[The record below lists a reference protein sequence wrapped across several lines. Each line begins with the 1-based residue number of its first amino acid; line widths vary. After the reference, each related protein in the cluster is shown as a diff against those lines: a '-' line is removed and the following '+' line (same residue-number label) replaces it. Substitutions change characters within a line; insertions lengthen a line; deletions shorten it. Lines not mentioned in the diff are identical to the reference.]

1 MALKKTELYSTLWK
15 SCDELRGGMDA
26 TQYKDY
32 VLTLLFLKYISDK
45 AGRDENSL
53 IDVPTGCT
61 FVDIAALKNDKEI
74 GDKLNKIIAQIAAAN
89 DLQGV
94 IDLTDFNDPD
104 KLGSGKDMID
114 RLSNLIGNFEML
126 DLAGNKADG
135 DDLLGDA
142 YEYLMRHFATESG
155 KSKGQ
160 FYTPAEVSRLIA
172 KIIGIPAD
180 APRHTTVYDPTCGSG
195 SLLLKVSDEAAR
207 GLSIY
212 GQENDNATVALA
224 KMNMILHGEATAD
237 IKQGNTIA
245 DPKFFSEGRLKTF
258 DFAVANPPF
267 SNKNWMNGIVPQSDV
282 HSRFEMGIPPEKNG
296 DYAFLLHI
304 VKSLKPSGKGAVIL
318 PHGVLFR
325 GNAEARIRE
334 NLLKQG
340 IIKGI
345 IGLPANL
352 FYGTGI
358 PACIIVIDKAGAVP
372 AAYDHEGKLTN
383 GRAVFMIDASS
394 GYIKDGNKNRLRHQ
408 DIHKIADTF
417 NAQKEI
423 PHYSRLV
430 PLAEISANDCN
441 LNIPRYIAP
450 ADSGDAQDLAAHLYG
465 GIPNRDIDALADY
478 WHTFPGIKT
487 ALFAPIADSSH
498 SRLQVPPDAIKTTL
512 YQSPAYTAFTSA
524 VAAPFATWRQDNGL
538 AQVQTGDHPKTL
550 IHQLGES
557 LLAAYTNTPLTDPY
571 DIYQILMDYSDNT
584 LADDLYLISR
594 YGWDE
599 AKKLETVQTGGEWEI
614 EVETVRSVTNAKGKE
629 SKKSEKTRYRS
640 DLIPAALLTAQ
651 YFAAEQEKIDAL
663 TAELEQKEQEM
674 ESLLEEH
681 GGEDGLLAA
690 AQNDKGKITK
700 AGLKAA
706 LKDDPAEEEKTILQ
720 QYGAL
725 LDAQGSLKEK
735 IKTQTA
741 ALHQK
746 LYQKY
751 AALSEAEIKTLL
763 VEYKWHAA
771 IRRRIEAQSARTVQQ
786 FADRLA
792 TLAERYAQPLGELER
807 ETARLDGIVKN
818 HLKALG
824 LEI

>member
-15 SCDELRGGMDA
+15 SCNELRGGMDA

-53 IDVPTGCT
+53 IDVPAGCT
-61 FVDIAALKNDKEI
+61 FADIAALKNDKEI

-94 IDLTDFNDPD
+94 IDLTDFNDSD
-104 KLGSGKDMID
+104 KLGSGKDMVD
-114 RLSNLIGNFEML
+114 RLSNLVGNFEML

-160 FYTPAEVSRLIA
+160 FYTPAEVSRLMA
-172 KIIGIPAD
+172 KIIGIPAN
-180 APRHTTVYDPTCGSG
+180 APRSTTVYDPTCGSG
-195 SLLLKVSDEAAR
+195 SLLLKAGGEAEG

-224 KMNMILHGEATAD
+224 KMNMILHGEPSAE

-245 DPKFFSEGRLKTF
+245 SPKFLTGGALKTF

-267 SNKNWMNGIVPQSDV
+267 SNKNWMNGIVPQNDI
-282 HSRFEMGIPPEKNG
+282 HRRFDPGIPPEKNG

-304 VKSLKPSGKGAVIL
+304 VKSLKSGGKGAVIL

-358 PACIIVIDKAGAVP
+358 PACIIVIDKAGAIP
-372 AAYDHEGKLTN
+372 AAYDHEGNLTN
-383 GRAVFMIDASS
+383 GRAVFMVDAGS

-430 PLAEISANDCN
+430 PLAEIVANGCN

-450 ADSGDAQDLAAHLYG
+450 ADSGDAQDLEAHLYE
-465 GIPNRDIDALADY
+465 
-478 WHTFPGIKT
+478 
-487 ALFAPIADSSH
+487 
-498 SRLQVPPDAIKTTL
+498 VPPEQIKTTI
-512 YQSPAYTAFTSA
+512 YQSPEYTAFARA
-524 VAAPFATWRQDNGL
+524 VAAPFATWRQNNGL
-538 AQVQTGDHPKTL
+538 AQIRTGDRPKAL

-571 DIYQILMDYSDNT
+571 DIYQILMDYSDST
-584 LADDLYLISR
+584 LADDLYLVCR
-594 YGWDE
+594 YGWNE
-599 AKKLETVQTGGEWEI
+599 AKKLETVAKGGEWEI
-614 EVETVRSVTNAKGKE
+614 EVG
-629 SKKSEKTRYRS
+629 KTRYRS
-640 DLIPAALLTAQ
+640 DLIPAALLAQQ
-651 YFAAEQEKIDAL
+651 YFAEEQQAIDAL
-663 TAELEQKEQEM
+663 AAALEQKEQEA
-674 ESLLEEH
+674 ENLLEEH

-690 AQNDKGKITK
+690 AQNDKGKITQ
-700 AGLKAA
+700 AALKAA
-706 LKDDPAEEEKTILQ
+706 LKNDPAEEEKAVLQ

-725 LDAQGSLKEK
+725 LDAQGSLKAQ

-746 LYQKY
+746 QYQKY
-751 AALSEAEIKTLL
+751 AALTEAEIQTLL
-763 VEYKWHAA
+763 VEHKWHAA
-771 IRRRIEAQSARTVQQ
+771 IRRSIEAQSARTVQQ
-786 FADRLA
+786 FADRIA

>member
-53 IDVPTGCT
+53 IDVPAGCT
-61 FVDIAALKNDKEI
+61 FADIAALKNDKEI

-172 KIIGIPAD
+172 KIIGIPAN
-180 APRHTTVYDPTCGSG
+180 APRSTTVYDPTCGSG
-195 SLLLKVSDEAAR
+195 SLLLKAGGEAEG

-224 KMNMILHGEATAD
+224 KMNMILHGEPSAE

-245 DPKFFSEGRLKTF
+245 SPKFLTGGALKTF

-267 SNKNWMNGIVPQSDV
+267 SNRNWMNGIVPQNDI
-282 HSRFEMGIPPEKNG
+282 HRRFDPGIPPEKNG

-304 VKSLKPSGKGAVIL
+304 VKSLKSGGKGAVIL

-372 AAYDHEGKLTN
+372 AAYDHEGNLTN

-430 PLAEISANDCN
+430 PLAEISANGCN
-441 LNIPRYIAP
+441 LNIPRYITS

-478 WHTFPGIKT
+478 WRTFPGIKT
-487 ALFAPIADSSH
+487 ALFAPIANSDR
-498 SRLQVPPDAIKTTL
+498 SRLQVPPEAIKTTL
-512 YQSPAYTAFTSA
+512 YQSPAYTAFIHA

-538 AQVQTGDHPKTL
+538 AQVQTGDRPKAL

-557 LLAAYTNTPLTDPY
+557 LLAAYAGTPLTDPY
-571 DIYQILMDYSDNT
+571 DIYQILMDYSDGT
-584 LADDLYLISR
+584 LADDLYLICR

-674 ESLLEEH
+674 ESLIEEH
-681 GGEDGLLAA
+681 GSEDGLLAA

-706 LKDDPAEEEKTILQ
+706 LKDGPAEEEKTILQ

-741 ALHQK
+741 ALHQQ

-751 AALSEAEIKTLL
+751 AALSEAEIQTLL
-763 VEYKWHAA
+763 VEHKWHAA
-771 IRRRIEAQSARTVQQ
+771 IRRSIEAQSTRTVQQ

-824 LEI
+824 LEN

>member
-1 MALKKTELYSTLWK
+1 MALKKAELYSSLWK

-26 TQYKDY
+26 SQYKNY

-45 AGRDENSL
+45 AGQDNGSL
-53 IDVPTGCT
+53 IDIPAGCT
-61 FVDIAALKNDKEI
+61 FADIAALKNDKEI
-74 GDKLNKIIAQIAAAN
+74 GDKLNQIIAKIAAAN

-94 IDLTDFNDPD
+94 IDQTDFNDSD
-104 KLGSGKDMID
+104 KLGSGKDMVD
-114 RLSNLIGNFEML
+114 RLSNLVGNFEML

-160 FYTPAEVSRLIA
+160 FYTPAEVSRLMA
-172 KIIGIPAD
+172 KIIGIPAN
-180 APRHTTVYDPTCGSG
+180 APRSTTVYDPTCGSG
-195 SLLLKVSDEAAR
+195 SLLLKAGGEAEG

-224 KMNMILHGEATAD
+224 KMNMILHGEPTAE

-245 DPKFFSEGRLKTF
+245 SPKFLTGGALKTF

-267 SNKNWMNGIVPQSDV
+267 SNKNWMNGIVPQNDI
-282 HSRFEMGIPPEKNG
+282 HRRFDPGIPPEKNG

-304 VKSLKPSGKGAVIL
+304 VKSLKSGGKGAVIL

-358 PACIIVIDKAGAVP
+358 PACIIVIDKAGAIP
-372 AAYDHEGKLTN
+372 AAYDHEGNLTN
-383 GRAVFMIDASS
+383 GRAVFMIDAGS

-430 PLAEISANDCN
+430 PLAEIVANDCN

-450 ADSGDAQDLAAHLYG
+450 ADSGDAQDLEAHLYG

-478 WHTFPGIKT
+478 WHTFPNIKT
-487 ALFAPIADSSH
+487 ALFAPIANSDR
-498 SRLQVPPDAIKTTL
+498 SRLQVPPEQIKTTI
-512 YQSPAYTAFTSA
+512 YQSPEYTAFARA
-524 VAAPFATWRQDNGL
+524 VAAPFATWRKNNGL
-538 AQVQTGDHPKTL
+538 AQIRTGDHPKTL

-571 DIYQILMDYSDNT
+571 DIYQILMDYSDGT
-584 LADDLYLISR
+584 LADDLYLICR

-674 ESLLEEH
+674 ESLIEEH

-690 AQNDKGKITK
+690 AQNDKGKITQ
-700 AGLKAA
+700 AALKAA
-706 LKDDPAEEEKTILQ
+706 LKNDPAEEEKAVLQ

-725 LDAQGSLKEK
+725 LDAQGSLKAQ

-746 LYQKY
+746 QYQKY
-751 AALSEAEIKTLL
+751 AALTEAEIQTLL
-763 VEYKWHAA
+763 VEHKWHAA
-771 IRRRIEAQSARTVQQ
+771 IRRSIEAHSARTVQR
-786 FADRLA
+786 FADRIA

>member
-1 MALKKTELYSTLWK
+1 MALKKAELYSSLWK

-26 TQYKDY
+26 SQYKDY

-45 AGRDENSL
+45 AGQDNGSL
-53 IDVPTGCT
+53 IDIPAGCT
-61 FVDIAALKNDKEI
+61 FADIAALKNDKEI
-74 GDKLNKIIAQIAAAN
+74 GDKLNQIIAKIAAAN

-94 IDLTDFNDPD
+94 IDQTDFNDSD
-104 KLGSGKDMID
+104 KLGSGKDMVD
-114 RLSNLIGNFEML
+114 RLSNLVGNFEML

-160 FYTPAEVSRLIA
+160 FYTPAEVSRLMA
-172 KIIGIPAD
+172 KIIGIPAN
-180 APRHTTVYDPTCGSG
+180 APRSTTVYDPTCGSG
-195 SLLLKVSDEAAR
+195 SLLLKAGGEAEG

-224 KMNMILHGEATAD
+224 KMNMILHGEPTAE

-245 DPKFFSEGRLKTF
+245 SPKFLTGGALKTF

-267 SNKNWMNGIVPQSDV
+267 SNKNWMNGIVPQNDI
-282 HSRFEMGIPPEKNG
+282 HRRFDPGIPPEKNG

-358 PACIIVIDKAGAVP
+358 PACIIVIDKAGAIP
-372 AAYDHEGKLTN
+372 AAYDHEGNLTN
-383 GRAVFMIDASS
+383 GRAVFMIDAGS

-417 NAQKEI
+417 NAQKAI

-430 PLAEISANDCN
+430 PLAEIAANGCN

-478 WHTFPGIKT
+478 WHTFPDIKT
-487 ALFAPIADSSH
+487 ALFAPIADSNR

-538 AQVQTGDHPKTL
+538 A
-550 IHQLGES
+550 
-557 LLAAYTNTPLTDPY
+557 
-571 DIYQILMDYSDNT
+571 
-584 LADDLYLISR
+584 
-594 YGWDE
+594 
-599 AKKLETVQTGGEWEI
+599 
-614 EVETVRSVTNAKGKE
+614 
-629 SKKSEKTRYRS
+629 
-640 DLIPAALLTAQ
+640 
-651 YFAAEQEKIDAL
+651 
-663 TAELEQKEQEM
+663 
-674 ESLLEEH
+674 
-681 GGEDGLLAA
+681 
-690 AQNDKGKITK
+690 
-700 AGLKAA
+700 
-706 LKDDPAEEEKTILQ
+706 
-720 QYGAL
+720 
-725 LDAQGSLKEK
+725 
-735 IKTQTA
+735 
-741 ALHQK
+741 
-746 LYQKY
+746 
-751 AALSEAEIKTLL
+751 
-763 VEYKWHAA
+763 
-771 IRRRIEAQSARTVQQ
+771 
-786 FADRLA
+786 
-792 TLAERYAQPLGELER
+792 
-807 ETARLDGIVKN
+807 
-818 HLKALG
+818 
-824 LEI
+824 

>member
-1 MALKKTELYSTLWK
+1 MALKKAELYSSLWK

-26 TQYKDY
+26 SQYKDY

-45 AGRDENSL
+45 AGQDNGSL
-53 IDVPTGCT
+53 IDIPAGCT

-74 GDKLNKIIAQIAAAN
+74 GDKLNQIIAKIAAAN

-94 IDLTDFNDPD
+94 IDQTDFNDSD
-104 KLGSGKDMID
+104 KLGSGKDMV
-114 RLSNLIGNFEML
+114 

-160 FYTPAEVSRLIA
+160 FYTPAEVSRLMA
-172 KIIGIPAD
+172 KIIGIPAN
-180 APRHTTVYDPTCGSG
+180 APRSTTVYDPTCGSG
-195 SLLLKVSDEAAR
+195 SLLLKAGGEAEG

-224 KMNMILHGEATAD
+224 KMNMILHGEPSAE

-245 DPKFFSEGRLKTF
+245 SPKFLTGGALKAF

-267 SNKNWMNGIVPQSDV
+267 SNKNWMNGIVPQNDI
-282 HSRFEMGIPPEKNG
+282 HRRFDPGIPPEKNG

-304 VKSLKPSGKGAVIL
+304 VKSLKSGGKGAVIL

-383 GRAVFMIDASS
+383 GRAVFMIDAGS

-423 PHYSRLV
+423 SHYSRLV
-430 PLAEISANDCN
+430 PLAEIVANDCN

-450 ADSGDAQDLAAHLYG
+450 TDSGDAQDLEAHLYG

-478 WHTFPGIKT
+478 WHTFPNIKT
-487 ALFAPIADSSH
+487 ALFAPIANSDR
-498 SRLQVPPDAIKTTL
+498 SRLQVPPEQIKTTI
-512 YQSPAYTAFTSA
+512 YQSPEYTAFARA
-524 VAAPFATWRQDNGL
+524 VAAPFATWRKNNGL
-538 AQVQTGDHPKTL
+538 AQIRTGDHPKTL
-550 IHQLGES
+550 IYQLGES

-599 AKKLETVQTGGEWEI
+599 AKKLDTVAKGGEWEI
-614 EVETVRSVTNAKGKE
+614 EVG
-629 SKKSEKTRYRS
+629 KTRYRS
-640 DLIPAALLTAQ
+640 DLIPAVLLTAQ

-674 ESLLEEH
+674 ESLIEEH
-681 GGEDGLLAA
+681 GGEDGLLAV

-700 AGLKAA
+700 ADLKAA

-725 LDAQGSLKEK
+725 LDAQGSLKAQ

-741 ALHQK
+741 ALHQQ

-763 VEYKWHAA
+763 VEHKWHAA
-771 IRRRIEAQSARTVQQ
+771 IRRSIEAQSARTVQR

-792 TLAERYAQPLGELER
+792 TLAERYAQPLGALER

-824 LEI
+824 LDI

>member
-1 MALKKTELYSTLWK
+1 
-15 SCDELRGGMDA
+15 
-26 TQYKDY
+26 
-32 VLTLLFLKYISDK
+32 
-45 AGRDENSL
+45 
-53 IDVPTGCT
+53 
-61 FVDIAALKNDKEI
+61 
-74 GDKLNKIIAQIAAAN
+74 
-89 DLQGV
+89 
-94 IDLTDFNDPD
+94 
-104 KLGSGKDMID
+104 
-114 RLSNLIGNFEML
+114 
-126 DLAGNKADG
+126 
-135 DDLLGDA
+135 
-142 YEYLMRHFATESG
+142 MRHFATESG

-160 FYTPAEVSRLIA
+160 FYTPAEVSRLMA
-172 KIIGIPAD
+172 KIIGIPAN
-180 APRHTTVYDPTCGSG
+180 APRSTTVYDPTCGSG
-195 SLLLKVSDEAAR
+195 SLLLKAGGEAEG

-224 KMNMILHGEATAD
+224 KMNMILHGEPTAE

-245 DPKFFSEGRLKTF
+245 SPKFLTGGALKTF

-267 SNKNWMNGIVPQSDV
+267 SNKNWMNGIVPQNDI
-282 HSRFEMGIPPEKNG
+282 HRRFDPGIPPEKNG

-304 VKSLKPSGKGAVIL
+304 VKSLKSGGKGAVIL

-358 PACIIVIDKAGAVP
+358 PACIIVIDKAGAIP

-430 PLAEISANDCN
+430 PLAEIVANGCN
-441 LNIPRYIAP
+441 LNIPRYITP

-478 WHTFPGIKT
+478 WHTFPNIKT
-487 ALFAPIADSSH
+487 ALFAPIADSNR
-498 SRLQVPPDAIKTTL
+498 SRLQVPPEQIKTTI
-512 YQSPAYTAFTSA
+512 YQSPEYTAFARA
-524 VAAPFATWRQDNGL
+524 VAAPFTTWRQNNGL
-538 AQVQTGDHPKTL
+538 AQIRTGDHPKTL

-557 LLAAYTNTPLTDPY
+557 LLAAYADTPLTDPY

-599 AKKLETVQTGGEWEI
+599 AKKLDTVAKGGEWEI
-614 EVETVRSVTNAKGKE
+614 EVG
-629 SKKSEKTRYRS
+629 KTRYRS
-640 DLIPAALLTAQ
+640 DLIPAALLAQQ
-651 YFAAEQEKIDAL
+651 YFAEEQQAIDAL
-663 TAELEQKEQEM
+663 AAALEQKEQEA
-674 ESLLEEH
+674 ENLLEEH

-690 AQNDKGKITK
+690 AQNDKGKITQ
-700 AGLKAA
+700 AA
-706 LKDDPAEEEKTILQ
+706 LKTELKNDPAEEEKAVLQ

-725 LDAQGSLKEK
+725 LDAQGSLKAQ

-741 ALHQK
+741 ALHQQ

-763 VEYKWHAA
+763 VEHKWHAA
-771 IRRRIEAQSARTVQQ
+771 IRRSIEAQSARTVQQ

-792 TLAERYAQPLGELER
+792 ILAERYAQPLGELER

-824 LEI
+824 LDI

>member
-1 MALKKTELYSTLWK
+1 MALKKAELYSSLWK

-26 TQYKDY
+26 SQYKDY

-45 AGRDENSL
+45 AGQDNGSL
-53 IDVPTGCT
+53 IDIPAGCT
-61 FVDIAALKNDKEI
+61 FADIAALKNDKEI
-74 GDKLNKIIAQIAAAN
+74 GDKLNQIIAKIAAAN

-94 IDLTDFNDPD
+94 IDQTDFNDSD
-104 KLGSGKDMID
+104 KLGSGKDMVD
-114 RLSNLIGNFEML
+114 RLSNLVGNFEML

-160 FYTPAEVSRLIA
+160 FYTPAEVSRLMA
-172 KIIGIPAD
+172 KIIGIPAN
-180 APRHTTVYDPTCGSG
+180 APRSTTVYDPTCGSG
-195 SLLLKVSDEAAR
+195 SLLLKAGGEAEG

-224 KMNMILHGEATAD
+224 KMNMILHGEPTAE

-245 DPKFFSEGRLKTF
+245 SPKFLTGGALKTF

-267 SNKNWMNGIVPQSDV
+267 SNKNWMNGIVPQNDI
-282 HSRFEMGIPPEKNG
+282 HRRFDSGIPPEKNG

-304 VKSLKPSGKGAVIL
+304 VKSLKSCGKGAVIL

-358 PACIIVIDKAGAVP
+358 PACIIVIDKAGAIP
-372 AAYDHEGKLTN
+372 AAYDHEGNLTN
-383 GRAVFMIDASS
+383 GRAVFMIDAGS

-430 PLAEISANDCN
+430 PLAEIVANDCN

-450 ADSGDAQDLAAHLYG
+450 ADSGDAQDLEAHLYG

-478 WHTFPGIKT
+478 WHTFPNIKT
-487 ALFAPIADSSH
+487 ALFAPIANSDR
-498 SRLQVPPDAIKTTL
+498 SRLQVPPEQIKTTI
-512 YQSPAYTAFTSA
+512 YQSPEYTAFARA
-524 VAAPFATWRQDNGL
+524 VAAPFATWRQNNGL
-538 AQVQTGDHPKTL
+538 AQIRTGDHPKTL

-571 DIYQILMDYSDNT
+571 DIYQILMDYSDGT

-599 AKKLETVQTGGEWEI
+599 AKKLDTVAKGGEWEI
-614 EVETVRSVTNAKGKE
+614 EVG
-629 SKKSEKTRYRS
+629 KTRYRS
-640 DLIPAALLTAQ
+640 DLIPAALLAQQ
-651 YFAAEQEKIDAL
+651 YFAEEQQAIDAL
-663 TAELEQKEQEM
+663 AAALEQKEQEA
-674 ESLLEEH
+674 ENLLEEH

-690 AQNDKGKITK
+690 AQNDKGKITQ
-700 AGLKAA
+700 AALKAA
-706 LKDDPAEEEKTILQ
+706 LKNDPAEEEKAVLQ

-725 LDAQGSLKEK
+725 LDAQGSLKAQ

-746 LYQKY
+746 QYQKY
-751 AALSEAEIKTLL
+751 AALTEAEIQTLL
-763 VEYKWHAA
+763 VEHKWHAA
-771 IRRRIEAQSARTVQQ
+771 IRRSIEAQSARTVQQ
-786 FADRLA
+786 FADRIA

-824 LEI
+824 LDI

>member
-1 MALKKTELYSTLWK
+1 MALKKAELYSSLWK

-26 TQYKDY
+26 SQYKDY

-45 AGRDENSL
+45 AGQDNGSL
-53 IDVPTGCT
+53 IDIPAGCT

-74 GDKLNKIIAQIAAAN
+74 GDKLNQIIAKIAAAN

-94 IDLTDFNDPD
+94 IDQTDFNDSD
-104 KLGSGKDMID
+104 KLGSGKDMV
-114 RLSNLIGNFEML
+114 

-160 FYTPAEVSRLIA
+160 FYTPAEVSRLMA
-172 KIIGIPAD
+172 KIIGIPAN
-180 APRHTTVYDPTCGSG
+180 APRSTTVYDPTCGSG
-195 SLLLKVSDEAAR
+195 SLLLKAGGEAEG

-224 KMNMILHGEATAD
+224 KMNMILHGEPSAE

-245 DPKFFSEGRLKTF
+245 SPKFLTGGALKTF

-267 SNKNWMNGIVPQSDV
+267 SNKNWMNGIVPQNDI
-282 HSRFEMGIPPEKNG
+282 HRRFDPGIPPEKNG

-304 VKSLKPSGKGAVIL
+304 VKSLKSGGKGAVIL

-383 GRAVFMIDASS
+383 GRAVFMIDAGS

-423 PHYSRLV
+423 SHYSRLV
-430 PLAEISANDCN
+430 PLAEIVANDCN

-450 ADSGDAQDLAAHLYG
+450 TDSGDAQDLEAHLYG

-478 WHTFPGIKT
+478 WHTFPNIKT
-487 ALFAPIADSSH
+487 ALFAPIANSDR
-498 SRLQVPPDAIKTTL
+498 SRLQVPPEQIKTTI
-512 YQSPAYTAFTSA
+512 YQSPEYTAFARA
-524 VAAPFATWRQDNGL
+524 VAAPFATWRKNNGL
-538 AQVQTGDHPKTL
+538 AQIRTGDHPKTL
-550 IHQLGES
+550 IYQLGES

-599 AKKLETVQTGGEWEI
+599 AKKLDTVAKGGEWEI
-614 EVETVRSVTNAKGKE
+614 EVG
-629 SKKSEKTRYRS
+629 KTRYRS
-640 DLIPAALLTAQ
+640 DLIPAVLLTAQ

-674 ESLLEEH
+674 ESLIEEH
-681 GGEDGLLAA
+681 GGEDGLLAV

-700 AGLKAA
+700 ADLKAA

-725 LDAQGSLKEK
+725 LDAQGSLKAQ

-741 ALHQK
+741 ALHQQ

-763 VEYKWHAA
+763 VEHKWHAA
-771 IRRRIEAQSARTVQQ
+771 IRRSIEAQSARTVQR

-792 TLAERYAQPLGELER
+792 TLAERYAQPLGALER

-824 LEI
+824 LDI

>member
-1 MALKKTELYSTLWK
+1 M
-15 SCDELRGGMDA
+15 
-26 TQYKDY
+26 
-32 VLTLLFLKYISDK
+32 
-45 AGRDENSL
+45 
-53 IDVPTGCT
+53 
-61 FVDIAALKNDKEI
+61 
-74 GDKLNKIIAQIAAAN
+74 
-89 DLQGV
+89 
-94 IDLTDFNDPD
+94 
-104 KLGSGKDMID
+104 
-114 RLSNLIGNFEML
+114 
-126 DLAGNKADG
+126 
-135 DDLLGDA
+135 
-142 YEYLMRHFATESG
+142 
-155 KSKGQ
+155 
-160 FYTPAEVSRLIA
+160 
-172 KIIGIPAD
+172 
-180 APRHTTVYDPTCGSG
+180 
-195 SLLLKVSDEAAR
+195 
-207 GLSIY
+207 
-212 GQENDNATVALA
+212 
-224 KMNMILHGEATAD
+224 
-237 IKQGNTIA
+237 
-245 DPKFFSEGRLKTF
+245 
-258 DFAVANPPF
+258 
-267 SNKNWMNGIVPQSDV
+267 
-282 HSRFEMGIPPEKNG
+282 
-296 DYAFLLHI
+296 
-304 VKSLKPSGKGAVIL
+304 
-318 PHGVLFR
+318 
-325 GNAEARIRE
+325 
-334 NLLKQG
+334 
-340 IIKGI
+340 
-345 IGLPANL
+345 
-352 FYGTGI
+352 
-358 PACIIVIDKAGAVP
+358 
-372 AAYDHEGKLTN
+372 
-383 GRAVFMIDASS
+383 
-394 GYIKDGNKNRLRHQ
+394 
-408 DIHKIADTF
+408 
-417 NAQKEI
+417 
-423 PHYSRLV
+423 
-430 PLAEISANDCN
+430 
-441 LNIPRYIAP
+441 
-450 ADSGDAQDLAAHLYG
+450 
-465 GIPNRDIDALADY
+465 
-478 WHTFPGIKT
+478 
-487 ALFAPIADSSH
+487 
-498 SRLQVPPDAIKTTL
+498 
-512 YQSPAYTAFTSA
+512 
-524 VAAPFATWRQDNGL
+524 

-599 AKKLETVQTGGEWEI
+599 AKKLDTVAKGGEWEI
-614 EVETVRSVTNAKGKE
+614 EVG
-629 SKKSEKTRYRS
+629 KTRYRS

-807 ETARLDGIVKN
+807 ETERLDGIVKN